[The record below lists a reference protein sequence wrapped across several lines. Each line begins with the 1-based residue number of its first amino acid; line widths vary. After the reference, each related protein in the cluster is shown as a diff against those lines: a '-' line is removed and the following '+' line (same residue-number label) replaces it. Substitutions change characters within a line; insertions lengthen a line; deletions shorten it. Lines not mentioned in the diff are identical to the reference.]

1 MHHNDNGLALS
12 HSDWLDHHHAVKSPM
27 RASLIYQL
35 GFSCGEKVLEIGC
48 GAGNWTFI
56 ISDYIGHKGHISAI
70 DIDVESITIA
80 NNRQKVLAKKNIT
93 FKKSSLNNFLKS
105 NRDQFDTILVF
116 NTLSY
121 LETPRQVIL
130 DSLKKLRPG
139 GRIIIKD
146 TDIASDTYWPICPEM
161 AGKVKTL
168 LLKATK
174 DNITINHYDP
184 LFARKLPSIFN
195 SLNNISINTYPQ
207 SFTSIKPTNEDEMH
221 YIQQNATLISKVIK
235 HYTQDDDLLSSWSK
249 MFVSSENKEFTIFD
263 SEDFMYSMTEFVFE
277 IKKL

>member
-1 MHHNDNGLALS
+1 M
-12 HSDWLDHHHAVKSPM
+12 
-27 RASLIYQL
+27 
-35 GFSCGEKVLEIGC
+35 
-48 GAGNWTFI
+48 
-56 ISDYIGHKGHISAI
+56 
-70 DIDVESITIA
+70 
-80 NNRQKVLAKKNIT
+80 
-93 FKKSSLNNFLKS
+93 
-105 NRDQFDTILVF
+105 
-116 NTLSY
+116 
-121 LETPRQVIL
+121 
-130 DSLKKLRPG
+130 
-139 GRIIIKD
+139 
-146 TDIASDTYWPICPEM
+146 
-161 AGKVKTL
+161 
-168 LLKATK
+168 KATK